1 MVKQLKYCLALV
13 SLFTACK
20 GTKLQL
26 PKEDNLSIA
35 LRLDGYYVKEAV
47 FENNKYYKF
56 YFLYTN
62 GVLYGGTHLLQEKLN
77 TDEEKA
83 VLFELRNR
91 ATNIRDL
98 WGIYSILNTL
108 NTKIQFEKWEPSSG
122 GPMKT
127 VIRQGDILN
136 DTTFVIRKRHNNY
149 DGKTYLVQDTFRFR
163 QFTPKPDSTNR
174 FVK

>member
-1 MVKQLKYCLALV
+1 MVKRLKYCFLVV
-13 SLFTACK
+13 SLLIACK
-20 GTKLQL
+20 TAQLQL
-26 PKEDNLSIA
+26 IKVDDLPNTF
-35 LRLDGYYVKEAV
+35 RLDGYYINEVV
-47 FENNKYYKF
+47 LDNDVYYKF

-77 TDEEKA
+77 TVEEKVA
-83 VLFELRNR
+83 LYEIRNR
-91 ATNIRDL
+91 ATNMRDL
-98 WGIYSILNTL
+98 WGAFRIYDK
-108 NTKIQFEKWEPSSG
+108 KIEFEKWEPSSG

-136 DTTFVIRKRHNNY
+136 DTTFVIRKRINNY

-163 QFTPKPDSTNR
+163 QFSPKPDSTNR